1 MKYKNGLVLGK
12 FMPPHNGHEYLFR
25 FAKEYCENLTIIVDC
40 LKEQTISPELR
51 KSWIEELVTGVNVI
65 ALNKFMPQSPNE
77 IENFWEIWKQE
88 IYLTSGKPDVLI
100 AAMDYGWDLA
110 KVLECDFIPLDI
122 ARQSISISATEIRDN
137 PFKNWEFIVDSA
149 RSHYLKK
156 NMLYRTRI
164 NWKKHI
170 SKKISKR
177 I

>member
-12 FMPPHNGHEYLFR
+12 FMPPHKGHEYLFR

-88 IYLTSGKPDVLI
+88 IYLTS
-100 AAMDYGWDLA
+100 
-110 KVLECDFIPLDI
+110 
-122 ARQSISISATEIRDN
+122 
-137 PFKNWEFIVDSA
+137 
-149 RSHYLKK
+149 
-156 NMLYRTRI
+156 
-164 NWKKHI
+164 
-170 SKKISKR
+170 
-177 I
+177 